1 MKIIVHFGPPKTGT
15 TAIQG
20 AIWQN
25 RKTIED
31 AGILLPLWTHDPV
44 RALAT
49 LYHHPDRPLVPA
61 LRTHFNTAEAAMRW
75 SENAW
80 QRLEKE
86 VAEKRPETLLISSE
100 HFASLK
106 DKEPF
111 IERLRAMSGDIH
123 WIGYARD
130 AASLYI
136 SSLDQAIRSGAR
148 MKDLE
153 SPWDFNYP
161 KTNRYKIYLNE
172 FGAER
177 VVVRTLDRAALD
189 EGDVV
194 QDFFNR
200 VREAGVNV
208 PPIKSP
214 QGQLNASLC
223 GAATA
228 YMLTINYGF
237 DRWGTGDGATIKERM
252 TLIER
257 LRSAPSLQDLPRLAF
272 PDEALKN
279 VVRWRAREEVRWINK
294 KFGTTL
300 DDGQPIGE
308 WPTWD
313 EQRGILRDW
322 IMGYYNPD
330 AMSKVLPVALND
342 PRIMAGS
349 KAVQAA

>member
-1 MKIIVHFGPPKTGT
+1 MKIIVHFGPPKTGS
-15 TAIQG
+15 TAIQA

-25 RKTIED
+25 RKTLEE
-31 AGILLPLWTHDPV
+31 AGILLPLWGHDPV

-61 LRTHFNTAEAAMRW
+61 LRTHFHTPEAAMRW
-75 SENAW
+75 SENSW
-80 QRLEKE
+80 QRLERT
-86 VAEKRPETLLISSE
+86 VAEQRPHTLLISSE

-111 IERLRAMSGDIH
+111 IARLRALSPDIH

-153 SPWDFNYP
+153 SPWEFTYP
-161 KTNRYKIYLNE
+161 KTNRYKIYLQE
-172 FGAER
+172 FGPER
-177 VVVRTLDRAALD
+177 VTVRMLDRATLD

-200 VREAGVNV
+200 VREAGVEV

-228 YMLTINYGF
+228 YLLTINYGF
-237 DRWGTGDGATIKERM
+237 DRWDTGDGGTVKERM
-252 TLIER
+252 ALIDR
-257 LRSAPSLQDLPRLAF
+257 LRGAPTLQDMPRLAF
-272 PDEALKN
+272 PDDALRN
-279 VVRWRAREEVRWINK
+279 VVRWRAREELRWING
-294 KFGTTL
+294 KFGTEL
-300 DDGQPIGE
+300 DDGRPAGA

-322 IMGYYNPD
+322 IMGYYNPE
-330 AMSKVLPVALND
+330 AMAKVLPVAMND
-342 PRIMAGS
+342 PRVKAGAS
-349 KAVQAA
+349 AVQAA